1 MVNATINKISNSN
14 KDKFVLTFH
23 LHRETRSRILSLER
37 VRL

>member
-1 MVNATINKISNSN
+1 MVNATTNKINNNN

-23 LHRETRSRILSLER
+23 LHRETWSRILSLER